1 MTNSNTIENIGEIT
15 PNSLSDHS
23 QDLQAEF
30 VESSF
35 LESVTSDAKE
45 DTEDNELVHIPWR
58 EEMKFQEDI
67 LHATNTITFDRVF
80 TKRAR
85 PTRQSPQDKN
95 GLEQLLT
102 PWGIG
107 ALFCFLLANS
117 LLTWSQ
123 FSLNPIPTAI
133 APQLLPNVDSAL
145 SHSNLVTSDS
155 AQLSPEN
162 LSSLPTVPINTRPV
176 IANLPPI
183 SPPVVT
189 AATVPNQIIIPPQMS
204 NNLTNALL
212 PPSLQPQILYAP
224 SSVPEINQI
233 PARAMAKRLSVVNS
247 PVRSQPTVSINP
259 SYSSPRSL
267 STIPLPPPPPLST
280 TSTQNLPAPSA
291 PNISTAPT
299 TSDNTSAIT
308 NANEPVSEQV
318 LRQIPPSTM
327 EVNSAQTVEG
337 FNQKTRKKLQ
347 TIYNQN
353 QGVSTNS
360 ESTPADANNLV
371 QQLQQLNQPE

>member
-15 PNSLSDHS
+15 PNSLPDHS

-35 LESVTSDAKE
+35 LESVTSDAEE

-58 EEMKFQEDI
+58 EEMKFQEDV

-85 PTRQSPQDKN
+85 PTRQSPQDKK

-107 ALFCFLLANS
+107 ALFCFLLANG

-133 APQLLPNVDSAL
+133 APQLLPNVDSDL
-145 SHSNLVTSDS
+145 SHSSLVTSDPT
-155 AQLSPEN
+155 QLSPEN
-162 LSSLPTVPINTRPV
+162 LSSLPTVPINNRPV

-183 SPPVVT
+183 SPPVVA
-189 AATVPNQIIIPPQMS
+189 AATVPNQIIIPTQMS

-212 PPSLQPQILYAP
+212 PPSLQPQALYPP
-224 SSVPEINQI
+224 SSVPETNQI
-233 PARAMAKRLSVVNS
+233 PARATATRLSVVHS

-259 SYSSPRSL
+259 SYSSPRSV

-280 TSTQNLPAPSA
+280 TSIQNLPTPSA

-299 TSDNTSAIT
+299 TSDNIPAIT
-308 NANEPVSEQV
+308 NSNQPVSQQV
-318 LRQIPPSTM
+318 LRQIPPSTK
-327 EVNSAQTVEG
+327 EVNSAQAVEG

-347 TIYNQN
+347 TLYNQN
-353 QGVSTNS
+353 QGVSINS
-360 ESTPADANNLV
+360 ESKPADANNLV